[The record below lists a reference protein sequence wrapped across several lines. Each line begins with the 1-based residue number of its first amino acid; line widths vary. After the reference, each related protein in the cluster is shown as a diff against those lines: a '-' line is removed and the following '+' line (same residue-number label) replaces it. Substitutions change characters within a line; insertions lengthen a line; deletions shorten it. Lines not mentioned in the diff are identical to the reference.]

1 MRAQLR
7 AIEARVDAID
17 DVVYTVTNPNLYLRF
32 MVWDCNI
39 RDVTLGC
46 CEVEPGTAHAVIR
59 YEDAS
64 GYTRVVKGKAHIE
77 AQGGARTPCDI
88 QTAMAVLSRIE
99 ASEGLSAEV
108 FFDGQLD
115 LETDF
120 KLHLRLQ
127 RYGLVIQDVAQG
139 NNPLTVIDLFM

>member
-1 MRAQLR
+1 
-7 AIEARVDAID
+7 
-17 DVVYTVTNPNLYLRF
+17 
-32 MVWDCNI
+32 
-39 RDVTLGC
+39 
-46 CEVEPGTAHAVIR
+46 
-59 YEDAS
+59 
-64 GYTRVVKGKAHIE
+64 
-77 AQGGARTPCDI
+77 
-88 QTAMAVLSRIE
+88 MAVLSRIE